1 MKIRTVSAL
10 AALSFVL
17 VEARPVAAGPIP
29 APPAQSAVAQATA
42 NPRDPVANFEY
53 AWNRLDRNYGQFGAK
68 RVDWDALH
76 RVYRAKVTPATTDEE
91 LWSVLIAMVR
101 NLNDAHVCLQA
112 GPRRECGGLLEGV
125 KPQGFSRDLVKSKYL
140 QGKATEANKG
150 KVTYGW
156 LTPDVG
162 YLQIV
167 DFKGS
172 PDPIYQAVDAAV
184 AQFATARA
192 VVVDV
197 RANTGGTGRTAEAVA
212 GRFADTKRHYMR
224 ARTRYGL
231 KHDDLLPD
239 YRNVVPAGPA
249 QFTRPTVLLTDRFSA
264 SAAEGFTL
272 AMRVQPHVT
281 VVGDLTEG
289 ALSAQ
294 FPDRMPNGWT
304 LWVAFHVTTDHNG
317 VHWDGVGIPPDL
329 RIVNTA
335 ADVAAGIDRPIEFSL
350 DLLDKGAPSLQ
361 DESSSLANLKT
372 SVVLTYIET
381 AREKGAAA
389 AEAEMT
395 RLRADRSG
403 RYFFSPDEAM
413 QQAGPLLGRKQ
424 YAEAIALL
432 LAARDEFPQFGVT
445 YAMLAQAYL
454 GGGNLAAAEAIM
466 ARGEK
471 VEPMLPWE
479 APQIEAAK
487 TAIRKQKFGS
497 AALVL
502 EKALAEGGVASADR
516 AFQDLIARR
525 DRGGPVIDEGD
536 FNALGYKLLKAKNA
550 ESALYV
556 FGKNVAL
563 HPTSGNAWDS
573 LGEAQAGAGRLE
585 QAIESY
591 RKAVALDPSNASA
604 RARLKELEKPAKSL
618 RE

>member
-1 MKIRTVSAL
+1 
-10 AALSFVL
+10 
-17 VEARPVAAGPIP
+17 
-29 APPAQSAVAQATA
+29 
-42 NPRDPVANFEY
+42 
-53 AWNRLDRNYGQFGAK
+53 
-68 RVDWDALH
+68 
-76 RVYRAKVTPATTDEE
+76 
-91 LWSVLIAMVR
+91 
-101 NLNDAHVCLQA
+101 
-112 GPRRECGGLLEGV
+112 
-125 KPQGFSRDLVKSKYL
+125 
-140 QGKATEANKG
+140 
-150 KVTYGW
+150 VTYGW

-162 YLQIV
+162 YLHIF

-184 AQFATARA
+184 AQFAKARA
-192 VVVDV
+192 LVVDV
-197 RANTGGTGRTAEAVA
+197 RANPGGTGRTAEAVA
-212 GRFADTKRHYMR
+212 GRFADTKRHFMR

-231 KHDDLLPD
+231 KHDDLMPD

-249 QFTRPTVLLTDRFSA
+249 QFTRPTVLLTDRFTG

-281 VVGDLTEG
+281 VVGDLTG
-289 ALSAQ
+289 GGLSAQ

-317 VHWDGVGIPPDL
+317 AHWDGVGIPPDL

-389 AEAEMT
+389 AEAEMK

-432 LAARDEFPQFGVT
+432 LAARDEFPQFGAT

-479 APQIEAAK
+479 APQI
-487 TAIRKQKFGS
+487 
-497 AALVL
+497 
-502 EKALAEGGVASADR
+502 
-516 AFQDLIARR
+516 
-525 DRGGPVIDEGD
+525 
-536 FNALGYKLLKAKNA
+536 
-550 ESALYV
+550 
-556 FGKNVAL
+556 
-563 HPTSGNAWDS
+563 
-573 LGEAQAGAGRLE
+573 
-585 QAIESY
+585 
-591 RKAVALDPSNASA
+591 
-604 RARLKELEKPAKSL
+604 
-618 RE
+618 